1 MVELGRRS
9 EDNTPRSAAAKST
22 QPPQLSVITPVFPTT
37 ALYLPAAFDSLL
49 RENQPAWRWEIQVD
63 GESVDILPAALLHHP
78 NVRAEANGRWL
89 GPAMTRNR
97 ALGRVDAPFVVAL
110 DADDLVEPGGLAALV
125 EALSANDAAEFA
137 WGEVIDFFPDG
148 HSELELR
155 GRRSP
160 FPVGLIEVGALEN
173 YWLGTGNDGMF
184 FSAICWRTR
193 ILFKLGGWSAL
204 SGMEDTGVALAAS
217 HRFRSYHLDA
227 VVMRHRV
234 HPGQTT
240 LTDIYAQDRVVTR
253 RWLWHCCNARRERDG
268 MPALPLPPDPE
279 AEHESTRARVLKL
292 DR

>member
-9 EDNTPRSAAAKST
+9 EDNAPRSAAAEST
-22 QPPQLSVITPVFPTT
+22 QTPQLSVITPVFPT
-37 ALYLPAAFDSLL
+37 ASLYLHAAFDSLL

-63 GESVDILPAALLHHP
+63 GESVDTLPAALLHHP

-97 ALGRVDAPFVVAL
+97 ALARVDAPFVVAL

-125 EALSANDAAEFA
+125 EALSANDDAEFA
-137 WGEVIDFFPDG
+137 WGEVIDSFPDG

-155 GRRSP
+155 GWRSP
-160 FPVGLIEVGALEN
+160 FPVGLIELGALEN
-173 YWLGTGNDGMF
+173 YWLRTGNDGMF

-193 ILFKLGGWSAL
+193 ALFELGGWSAL
-204 SGMEDTGVALAAS
+204 SGMEDTGLALAAS

-240 LTDIYAQDRVVTR
+240 LTDVYAHDRMVTR
-253 RWLWHCCNARRERDG
+253 RWLWRCCNARRERDG
-268 MPALPLPPDPE
+268 MPPLPLPPDPE
-279 AEHESTRARVLKL
+279 AERESTRARVLKL